1 MKTAASMS
9 LAAVMLLTA
18 TTAHAQAFIF
28 STGAPD
34 GRLGSASN
42 PGRVGVLERETADD
56 FLLGQATRLNKASF
70 YGLLPMGT
78 SLADINAVD
87 VEIYRVFPFD
97 SDVGRTSGPPTFS
110 TTQVPTRVN
119 SPSDDA
125 FAIRSAG
132 SDLTFSATQLAP
144 SFTVFNSV
152 INGINPKPGNQTGG
166 EGPVTGE
173 EVLFDV
179 TFTNPIDLLAGSY
192 FFVPQ
197 VGLSGGAFPFLW
209 LSAARP
215 TSPPFSPDLQS
226 WIRDE
231 NLDPDWLRIGTDI
244 VGGTT
249 YNAAFTVAGS
259 TTTTPEPSTLVLL
272 SSGFGLLG
280 GVALR
285 RRRRNV

>member
-1 MKTAASMS
+1 MKTASMS

-18 TTAHAQAFIF
+18 TTAHAQAFVF

-78 SLADINAVD
+78 SLADITAVD

-97 SDVGRTSGPPTFS
+97 SDVGRTSGSPTFS
-110 TTQVPTRVN
+110 TAEVPTRVN
-119 SPSDDA
+119 SPSDVA
-125 FAIRSAG
+125 FATRSAG

-179 TFTNPIDLLAGSY
+179 MFTNPIDLLAGSY

-249 YNAAFTVAGS
+249 YNAAFTVSGS

-272 SSGFGLLG
+272 ASGLGVLG

-285 RRRRNV
+285 RRRHNV

>member
-1 MKTAASMS
+1 MKTASMS

-18 TTAHAQAFIF
+18 TTAHAQAFVF

-78 SLADINAVD
+78 SLADITAVD

-97 SDVGRTSGPPTFS
+97 SDVGRTSGSPTFS
-110 TTQVPTRVN
+110 TAEVPTRVN

-152 INGINPKPGNQTGG
+152 INGINPKPGNLTGG

-179 TFTNPIDLLAGSY
+179 MFTNPIDLLAGSY

-249 YNAAFTVAGS
+249 YNAAFTVSGS

-272 SSGFGLLG
+272 ASGLGVLG

-285 RRRRNV
+285 RRRHNV